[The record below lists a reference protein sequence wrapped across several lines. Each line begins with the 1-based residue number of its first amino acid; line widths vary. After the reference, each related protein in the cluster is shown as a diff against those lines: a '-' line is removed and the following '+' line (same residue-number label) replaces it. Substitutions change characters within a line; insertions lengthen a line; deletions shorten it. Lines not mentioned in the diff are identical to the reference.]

1 MDRKITILG
10 VLVFL
15 LFCFSLIAQNKP
27 IYNCQFIKRSD
38 ESVLVK
44 IYEQG
49 NENKN
54 IEPIIGQV
62 LLIKTGVIS
71 EIKFLKTTVN
81 ERDFFTHFSTGILSI
96 PKHSEIDLPNEG
108 LKPIKAGN
116 YKIEETDLHYIIK
129 LE

>member
-1 MDRKITILG
+1 MDRKITIIG

-15 LFCFSLIAQNKP
+15 FYCYSLFAQHKP
-27 IYNCQFIKRSD
+27 IYNCKFIKRSD
-38 ESVLVK
+38 ESVLVE

-49 NENKN
+49 KDNNN
-54 IEPIIGQV
+54 IEPKIGQV
-62 LLIKTGVIS
+62 LLIKTGIVT

-81 ERDFFTHFSTGILSI
+81 ERDFFTHFSTGSLTI
-96 PKHSEIDLPNEG
+96 PKYSEIDMPNEG

>member
-15 LFCFSLIAQNKP
+15 LYCFSLFAQNKP
-27 IYNCQFIKRSD
+27 IYNCQIIKRLD

-44 IYEQG
+44 INEQG
-49 NENKN
+49 NENSN
-54 IEPIIGQV
+54 FEPKVGQV
-62 LLIKTGVIS
+62 LMLKTGVLT
-71 EIKFLKTTVN
+71 ELKFLKTTVN
-81 ERDFFTHFSTGILSI
+81 ERDFFTHFSTGSLTI
-96 PKHSEIDLPNEG
+96 PKYSEIDMPNEG

-116 YKIEETDLHYIIK
+116 YKIGETDLHYIIK